1 MAETG
6 HIPSVTVPPSRWSG
20 SAVAPFTEPL
30 FRGIWLAAVVSYT
43 GTWMQ
48 NVGAAWLMTT
58 MTMSP
63 LMVGLVQA
71 AMSVPVFLVVL
82 PAGVLADIVD
92 RRRLLLATQS
102 WMTLVAAV
110 LGVLTLLH
118 RVTPWTLI
126 LFTLLLGFG
135 AVMNDPAWQAITP
148 EIVSRD
154 NYASAVAL
162 NSAGFNVA
170 RAVGPALGGAIV
182 AAAGSGTAFLLNAA
196 SFLGVIFV
204 LYQWKRAP
212 HENPFPAMRFR
223 EAMATGIRYARQ
235 SAAVRAV
242 LLRTAVFSFFAI
254 VIFALLPIIASP
266 YGSVGYGFLLGFFGA
281 GAIAGATVISTLR
294 RRLSLDAQVALAT
307 LVFAAVI
314 FLLSVWH
321 FFWLLALALF
331 GGGVAW
337 IQILATLNISAQTCS
352 PAWVRARSISL
363 YLLILQGGMAA
374 GSTVWG
380 AVANRFGIVHTLQVA
395 AAGLLLGIVST
406 RHYRLHT
413 GASASDIIGGPVKP

>member
-1 MAETG
+1 MADSG
-6 HIPSVTVPPSRWSG
+6 RIPSVTVPSRWSG

-30 FRGIWLAAVVSYT
+30 FRGIWLAAVISYS

-82 PAGVLADIVD
+82 PAGVLADMID
-92 RRRLLLATQS
+92 RRKLLLVTQS
-102 WMTLVAAV
+102 WMTLVAAA

-118 RVTPWTLI
+118 LITPWILI
-126 LFTLLLGFG
+126 LFTLMLGFG

-170 RAVGPALGGAIV
+170 RAVGPALGGIVV
-182 AAAGSGTAFLLNAA
+182 AAAGSGSAFLLNAV
-196 SFLGVIFV
+196 SFLGVIVV

-212 HENPFPAMRFR
+212 HENPYPGMRFR
-223 EAMATGIRYARQ
+223 EAMMTGIRYARE
-235 SAAVRAV
+235 SEAVRAV
-242 LLRTAVFSFFAI
+242 LFRTAVFSFFAI
-254 VIFALLPIIASP
+254 AIFALLPIIASP
-266 YGSVGYGFLLGFFGA
+266 YGSVGYGFLLAFFGL
-281 GAIAGATVISTLR
+281 GAISGATVISPLR
-294 RRLSLDAQVALAT
+294 RRFSLDAQVALAT

-321 FFWLLALALF
+321 MFWLFALVLF
-331 GGGVAW
+331 AGGVAW
-337 IQILATLNISAQTCS
+337 IQILATLNMSAQMCS

-380 AVANRFGIVHTLQVA
+380 AIANRFGIAHALQAA
-395 AAGLLLGIVST
+395 AAGLLVGIVT
-406 RHYRLHT
+406 VRDHRLHA
-413 GASASDIIGGPVKP
+413 GASPRDIMETEVKT

>member
-1 MAETG
+1 MAESG
-6 HIPSVTVPPSRWSG
+6 HIPSVVVPSRWSG

-48 NVGAAWLMTT
+48 NVGAAWLMTM

-82 PAGVLADIVD
+82 PAGVLADMID
-92 RRRLLLATQS
+92 RRKLLLVTQT
-102 WMTLVAAV
+102 WMTLIAAV

-118 RVTPWTLI
+118 WVTPWTLI
-126 LFTLLLGFG
+126 LFTALLGFG

-148 EIVSRD
+148 EIVSRE
-154 NYASAVAL
+154 NFASAVAL

-182 AAAGSGTAFLLNAA
+182 AATGSGSAFLLNAA

-204 LYQWKRAP
+204 LHQWKRTP
-212 HENPFPAMRFR
+212 HENPYPGMRFR
-223 EAMATGIRYARQ
+223 DAMAIGIRYARQ
-235 SAAVRAV
+235 STAVRAV
-242 LLRTAVFSFFAI
+242 LLRTAVFSFFA
-254 VIFALLPIIASP
+254 VAIFALLPIIASP
-266 YGSVGYGFLLGFFGA
+266 YGAVGYGLLLGFFGL
-281 GAIAGATVISTLR
+281 GAIAGATLIPALR

-307 LVFAAVI
+307 LAFAAVI

-321 FFWLLALALF
+321 MFWLLALALF

-337 IQILATLNISAQTCS
+337 IQILATLNMSAQTCS

-380 AVANRFGIVHTLQVA
+380 AVATHFGIARALQMA
-395 AAGLLLGIVST
+395 ACGLLLGIASV

-413 GASASDIIGGPVKP
+413 GASLSDIIGTEVKP